1 MNHQQSEIRDSH
13 GNLVAH
19 SNIIPGCVYGEILG
33 VKLDKRMERIESNV
47 GDARIDIQKLST
59 DIISLKSQVS
69 GICSLTRELTNEVR
83 TYTKIQTEAQHEKRI
98 QKIEGH
104 VRVVQMVGKLLMWI
118 VSPLLAISGLIAGI
132 LKITN
137 GG

>member
-1 MNHQQSEIRDSH
+1 MQSEIRDSH

-33 VKLDKRMERIESNV
+33 VKIDKRMERIESNI
-47 GDARIDIQKLST
+47 GDARIDIQKLSA

-83 TYTKIQTEAQHEKRI
+83 IYTKTYEDSQHEKRI
-98 QKIEGH
+98 QKMEGH
-104 VRVVQMVGKLLMWI
+104 VKVVQMLGRIFMWV
-118 VSPLLAISGLIAGI
+118 VSPLIAITGLIATF
-132 LKITN
+132 LKIKN